1 MPSATR
7 PEVDRFHTLLQTD
20 PEIAPLNA
28 QLRALL
34 QQYPAGKAPPAMV
47 QQQQAL
53 AGQIKALVAQR
64 GVQWPHDWQYH
75 GAQDTITKDSFLTRN
90 TWIPAVA
97 AAGLGAY
104 GMGAFGGAGAK
115 TAAGAA
121 GTKAGVDAVTGQDDV
136 APDFGGSGGSN
147 MADIIKRLA
156 QAGLPIG
163 ALLGTRALTGG
174 GGDGQN
180 GQSPVSPELQQ
191 LLAMSM
197 KRMASQ
203 EPLFDAV
210 NKQAFEGLP
219 DYVKRGQ

>member
-1 MPSATR
+1 M
-7 PEVDRFHTLLQTD
+7 
-20 PEIAPLNA
+20 NA

-104 GMGAFGGAGAK
+104 GMGAFGGAGTK
-115 TAAGAA
+115 TATTVGAAGA
-121 GTKAGVDAVTGQDDV
+121 KPGVDAITAEGMKEAMPGSMEDAPPSTGGDGV
-136 APDFGGSGGSN
+136 NWP
-147 MADIIKRLA
+147 DIIKRIA
-156 QAGLPIG
+156 QLGIPLG
-163 ALLGTRALTGG
+163 TMLGTRAATNGG
-174 GGDGQN
+174 NDGNGGP
-180 GQSPVSPELQQ
+180 STISPELQQ

-219 DYVKRGQ
+219 TYVKEGR